1 MNDLITQQLAERAKS
16 GDKAAFDELYR
27 AYSEPLIKFV
37 IKQGLNEFDAQDVVS
52 ETFIKAMNSI
62 GQLQDTSKFS
72 TWLHTIA
79 KRTAGEHMEK
89 VGRHQRVE
97 LNSGDSDNGS
107 ASGGDSAAVD
117 IAFQEAYGDTVML
130 PVDYAENEDI
140 KRLIAEQINSLSP
153 AQKETLFLF
162 YYKNKSI
169 AEISELTGSSQS
181 SVKANLSYARSNLK
195 KKLEELK
202 KKGIVLCAVPFTNF
216 IPHFSDMFENT
227 AAGCSA
233 AGSSSAGQAAA
244 GVGSQAAAA
253 VTTGISGLK
262 IAVIAVAAAAAIGAG
277 TFALMSIN
285 KGSDDKT
292 SSIVSVETSRSETT
306 VTTVTTSVQTTTSA
320 VSSQTT
326 SSKTESSEPSEDPHA
341 AELSACKIKYIEML
355 KKLVPDDA
363 GDIRYIIEDIDGDG
377 LSEIDVSYGYDLN
390 PEYEEQ
396 LNNHTSTIIIK
407 YKKHENI
414 LMSFKG
420 GAVIHNK
427 ADGTV
432 SEMFYRFKDNTD
444 KGYSLI
450 LREEYIGFASRE
462 YCLYKLEGSTISNQ
476 NLTEE
481 QFFAHRKEYEPYKL
495 ECKAA
500 YTDSKDELI
509 SAVETYFQTKS

>member
-1 MNDLITQQLAERAKS
+1 MNDLNTQQLVERAKN

-27 AYSEPLIKFV
+27 TYSEPLLKFV
-37 IKQGLNEFDAQDVVS
+37 MKQGLNEFDAQDVVS
-52 ETFIKAMNSI
+52 ETFMKAMNSI
-62 GQLQDTSKFS
+62 GQIQDTSKFS

-79 KRTAGEHMEK
+79 KRTAGEYKEK
-89 VGRHQRVE
+89 AGRYQRVE
-97 LNSGDSDNGS
+97 LNSGDSDHSDAN
-107 ASGGDSAAVD
+107 GGDSAAVD

-130 PVDYAENEDI
+130 PADYAENEDI
-140 KRLIAEQINSLSP
+140 KKIIAEQINSLSP
-153 AQKETLFLF
+153 AQRETLFLF
-162 YYKNKSI
+162 YYKNKSV

-202 KKGIVLCAVPFTNF
+202 SKGIVLCAVPFTNF

-227 AAGCSA
+227 AAASSA

-244 GVGSQAAAA
+244 GVGSQASAA

-355 KKLVPDDA
+355 KKLVPDNA
-363 GDIRYIIEDIDGDG
+363 GDIGYIIEDLDGDVIP
-377 LSEIDVSYGYDLN
+377 EIIVSYGYELN
-390 PEYEEQ
+390 PDFGKEYDNPMARFQ
-396 LNNHTSTIIIK
+396 FKYLKSDTIIMTIK
-407 YKKHENI
+407 D
-414 LMSFKG
+414 
-420 GAVIHNK
+420 GAFIHGNSY
-427 ADGTV
+427 ASIG
-432 SEMFYRFKDNTD
+432 EMKFLRPHDNAG
-444 KGYSLI
+444 KNNWLI
-450 LREEYIGFASRE
+450 LTEHFSGYAARDYQS
-462 YCLYKLEGSTISNQ
+462 YKLEGKTIKCEDILRQDYDS
-476 NLTEE
+476 LIYS
-481 QFFAHRKEYEPYKL
+481 APKI
-495 ECKAA
+495 ECKIIDA
-500 YTDSKDELI
+500 DSKERLI
-509 SAVETYFQTKS
+509 NAVETYFQAKN